1 MVICNMKYNE
11 NRKII
16 FFLILLISYSFSLFA
31 QDDILNEIYL
41 DLIEKY
47 DSIKTYEADFIQEN
61 FWKEI
66 DAAKTSY
73 GKIYYDSS
81 FLLLEYSEP
90 EGQKLLI
97 DSLSVTIYDAA
108 SNQVLISNKN
118 DYELKPISI
127 LSEYWQNSQKELIEN
142 SENGTQIKLITP
154 DNEQIFVLIKDNLII
169 EIQIFDNSENMVKY
183 SFSAEKINKP
193 ILQIIFELNLPE
205 DVNIIDNR

>member
-1 MVICNMKYNE
+1 MVICNMKYEE
-11 NRKII
+11 NRKIL
-16 FFLILLISYSFSLFA
+16 FVLILYFSFSTFILA

-41 DLIEKY
+41 DLLEKY

-66 DAAKTSY
+66 DTAKTSY

-183 SFSAEKINKP
+183 SFSAEKINQQLAKE
-193 ILQIIFELNLPE
+193 IFELNLPE
-205 DVNIIDNR
+205 DVNVIDNR

>member
-118 DYELKPISI
+118 DYEIKPISI
-127 LSEYWQNSQKELIEN
+127 ISAYWQNSQKELIEN
-142 SENGTQIKLITP
+142 TENGTQIKLITP
-154 DNEQIFVLIKDNLII
+154 DNEQIFVLIKDDLII
-169 EIQIFDNSENMVKY
+169 EIQLLDNSENMVKY
-183 SFSAEKINKP
+183 SFSAEKTNKP

-205 DVNIIDNR
+205 DVNVIDNR

>member
-1 MVICNMKYNE
+1 MKYNE
-11 NRKII
+11 NRKILS
-16 FFLILLISYSFSLFA
+16 FLILLISYSFSLFA

-127 LSEYWQNSQKELIEN
+127 ISEYWQNSQKELIEN

-205 DVNIIDNR
+205 DVNVIDNR

>member
-1 MVICNMKYNE
+1 MKYEE
-11 NRKII
+11 NRKIL
-16 FFLILLISYSFSLFA
+16 FVLILYFSFSTFILA

-41 DLIEKY
+41 DLLEKY

-66 DAAKTSY
+66 DTAKTSY

-183 SFSAEKINKP
+183 SFSAEKINQQLAKE
-193 ILQIIFELNLPE
+193 IFELNLPE
-205 DVNIIDNR
+205 DVNVIDNR

>member
-1 MVICNMKYNE
+1 MAICNMKYRE
-11 NRKII
+11 NRKILS
-16 FFLILLISYSFSLFA
+16 FLILLISYSFSLFA

-41 DLIEKY
+41 DLLEKY
-47 DSIKTYEADFIQEN
+47 DSINTYEADFEQHN

-66 DAAKTSY
+66 DIAKTSF

-97 DSLSVTIYDAA
+97 DSLSVTIYDAV

-127 LSEYWQNSQKELIEN
+127 ISEFWQNSQKELIEN
-142 SENGTQIKLITP
+142 KENGTQIKLVTP
-154 DNEQIFVLIKDNLII
+154 ENEKICIRIKDGLII

-183 SFSAEKINKP
+183 SFFSEKINKQ
-193 ILQIIFELNLPE
+193 LSQDIFELNLPE

>member
-1 MVICNMKYNE
+1 MVICNMKYEE
-11 NRKII
+11 NLKILLV
-16 FFLILLISYSFSLFA
+16 LILYFSFSTFILA

-41 DLIEKY
+41 DLLEKY

-66 DAAKTSY
+66 DTAKTSY
-73 GKIYYDSS
+73 GKIYYASS

-127 LSEYWQNSQKELIEN
+127 ISEYWQNSQKELIEN
-142 SENGTQIKLITP
+142 TENGTQIKLITP
-154 DNEQIFVLIKDNLII
+154 DNEQIFVLIKDDLII
-169 EIQIFDNSENMVKY
+169 EIQLLDNSENMVKY
-183 SFSAEKINKP
+183 SFSAEKINKQ
-193 ILQIIFELNLPE
+193 LSKDIFELNLPE
-205 DVNIIDNR
+205 DVNVIDNR

>member
-1 MVICNMKYNE
+1 MVICNMKSKE
-11 NRKII
+11 NQKILP
-16 FFLILLISYSFSLFA
+16 FLLLLTLCSFSLFA
-31 QDDILNEIYL
+31 QDDVLNKIYL

-66 DAAKTSY
+66 DTAKTSY
-73 GKIYYDSS
+73 GKIYYDSC
-81 FLLLEYSEP
+81 FLLMEYSEP

-127 LSEYWQNSQKELIEN
+127 ISEYWANSQKELLEN
-142 SENGTQIKLITP
+142 NENEIQIKLITP
-154 DNEQIFVLIKDNLII
+154 ENEQFLIRIKDNLII
-169 EIQIFDNSENMVKY
+169 EIQLFDNSENMVKY
-183 SFSAEKINKP
+183 SFSEERINKQ
-193 ILQIIFELNLPE
+193 LSKEIFELKLPE
-205 DVNIIDNR
+205 DVNVIDNR

>member
-1 MVICNMKYNE
+1 MKYKE
-11 NRKII
+11 YRKILLV
-16 FFLILLISYSFSLFA
+16 LILFISFSAFILA
-31 QDDILNEIYL
+31 QDDILNRIHL

-66 DAAKTSY
+66 DTAKTSY

-97 DSLSVTIYDAA
+97 DSLSVTIYDAG

-127 LSEYWQNSQKELIEN
+127 ISDFWKNSQKKLIEN
-142 SENGTQIKLITP
+142 SENEVQIKLITP
-154 DNEQIFVLIKDNLII
+154 EKEQIFVRIKDNLII
-169 EIQIFDNSENMVKY
+169 EIQIFDNSENMVRY
-183 SFSAEKINKP
+183 TFSAEKMNKQ
-193 ILQIIFELNLPE
+193 LSQKIFELNLPE
-205 DVNIIDNR
+205 DVNVIDNR

>member
-1 MVICNMKYNE
+1 MVICNMKFKE
-11 NRKII
+11 NRKILC
-16 FFLILLISYSFSLFA
+16 FLILLISYSFSLSA
-31 QDDILNEIYL
+31 QDNILNKIHFY
-41 DLIEKY
+41 LIEKY

-66 DAAKTSY
+66 DTAKTSY
-73 GKIYYDSS
+73 GKIYYNSS

-90 EGQKLLI
+90 EGQKLLV

-127 LSEYWQNSQKELIEN
+127 ISEYWQNSQKELIKNNEN
-142 SENGTQIKLITP
+142 RTQLKLITP
-154 DNEQIFVLIKDNLII
+154 DNEQIFVRIKDNLII

-183 SFSAEKINKP
+183 SFSSEIINEQLAED
-193 ILQIIFELNLPE
+193 IFELNLPE
-205 DVNIIDNR
+205 DVNVIDNR

>member
-1 MVICNMKYNE
+1 MVICNMKYEE
-11 NRKII
+11 NLKILLV
-16 FFLILLISYSFSLFA
+16 LILYFSFSTFILA

-41 DLIEKY
+41 DLLEKY

-66 DAAKTSY
+66 DTAKTSY

-183 SFSAEKINKP
+183 SFSAEKINQQLAKE
-193 ILQIIFELNLPE
+193 IFELNLPE
-205 DVNIIDNR
+205 DVNVIDNR

>member
-1 MVICNMKYNE
+1 MVIFNMKYKE
-11 NRKII
+11 NWKII
-16 FFLILLISYSFSLFA
+16 SFLILLISYSFSLYA
-31 QDDILNEIYL
+31 QDDILNKIHL

-47 DSIKTYEADFIQEN
+47 DSIKTYEADFEQHN
-61 FWKEI
+61 YWKEI
-66 DAAKTSY
+66 DTAKTSY

-81 FLLLEYSEP
+81 YLLLEYSEP

-127 LSEYWQNSQKELIEN
+127 ISDFWQNSQKELIEN
-142 SENGTQIKLITP
+142 SENETQIKLVTP
-154 DNEQIFVLIKDNLII
+154 ENEQIFVLIKDSLII

-183 SFSAEKINKP
+183 SFSAEKINKQ
-193 ILQIIFELNLPE
+193 LSQNIFELNLPE

>member
-1 MVICNMKYNE
+1 MNYKE
-11 NRKII
+11 NWRILS
-16 FFLILLISYSFSLFA
+16 FLILLISYSFSLFA
-31 QDDILNEIYL
+31 QNDILNKIHL

-47 DSIKTYEADFIQEN
+47 DSIQTYEADFIQEN

-66 DAAKTSY
+66 NTAKTSY

-97 DSLSVTIYDAA
+97 DSLSVTIYDSA

-127 LSEYWQNSQKELIEN
+127 ISDFWINSQKKMIKN
-142 SENGTQIKLITP
+142 SENEVQIKLITP
-154 DNEQIFVLIKDNLII
+154 ENEQIFVRIKDNLII
-169 EIQIFDNSENMVKY
+169 EIQIVDNSANMVKY
-183 SFSAEKINKP
+183 SFSAEKINKQ
-193 ILQIIFELNLPE
+193 LSQEIFELNLPE
-205 DVNIIDNR
+205 DVNIIDNRQF

>member
-1 MVICNMKYNE
+1 MVICNMKYEE
-11 NRKII
+11 NLKILLV
-16 FFLILLISYSFSLFA
+16 LILYFSFSTFILA

-41 DLIEKY
+41 DLLEKY

-66 DAAKTSY
+66 DTAKTSY

-154 DNEQIFVLIKDNLII
+154 ENEQVFVLIKNNLII
-169 EIQIFDNSENMVKY
+169 EIQIFDNSGNMVKY

-205 DVNIIDNR
+205 DVNVIDNR